1 VRVTGRRGVV
11 RTTLISSRN
20 PSIGNLK
27 EADDLNPS
35 RRNALLAG
43 AGLAAAPVLPLA
55 QAPVAPGAVAASEH
69 WADKNGVRL
78 WVYRKH
84 VASADIRG
92 RLFCVHGSSYSG
104 KTMFDLQVPDR
115 EGYSMMDHF
124 ARLGYDVWTM
134 DHEGYGH
141 SDRTAGNSDIQSGV
155 DDLRAAMALIERETG
170 GAPKLAFFGQSSG
183 ALRAARFANQHP
195 QFVEKLALDAFV
207 WTGKDA
213 PTLADRRKNLPRYQ
227 ASNRRPVSREFYRSV
242 FTRDHAGA
250 AEPFIGDIVADEEMR
265 YGDSVPTGTYVD
277 MTTKLPLVDPE
288 KVLCPVMIVRAEHD
302 GIATDEDIVGF
313 YTRLPNPDKQ
323 MVKIGGLAHT
333 ALLGVNRA
341 RFHHALHAFLAMPAR
356 LDLQGAKGS
365 GAGHA

>member
-1 VRVTGRRGVV
+1 MKPEENCMNG
-11 RTTLISSRN
+11 
-20 PSIGNLK
+20 
-27 EADDLNPS
+27 S
-35 RRNALLAG
+35 RRNFLA
-43 AGLAAAPVLPLA
+43 AGTSLAAAPALA
-55 QAPVAPGAVAASEH
+55 GGESSPGSGRVVAAEY

-84 VASADIRG
+84 LENLPDGAP
-92 RLFCVHGSSYSG
+92 RLFLVHGSSYSG

-115 EGYSMMDHF
+115 EGYSMMDVF

-141 SDRTAGNSDIQSGV
+141 SDKTSSNSGIQSGV
-155 DDLRAAMALIERETG
+155 DDLRAAMAVVERETK
-170 GAPKLAFFGQSSG
+170 AKPTLAFFGQSSG

-195 QFVEKLALDAFV
+195 QYVDKLALDAFV

-213 PTLADRRKNLPRYQ
+213 PTLAERRKNLPKYQ
-227 ASNRRPVSREFYRSV
+227 ASNRRPVSAEFYRSV
-242 FTRDHAGA
+242 FTRDHSGA
-250 AEPFIGDIVADEEMR
+250 AEPMLGDIVAKEEMQ

-277 MTTKLPLVDPE
+277 MTTRLPLVDPE
-288 KVLCPVMIVRAEHD
+288 QVLCPVMILRAEHD

-341 RFHHALHAFLAMPAR
+341 RFHHALHAFLTMPSR
-356 LDLQGAKGS
+356 IDLHGGKGN
-365 GAGHA
+365 GGGDA